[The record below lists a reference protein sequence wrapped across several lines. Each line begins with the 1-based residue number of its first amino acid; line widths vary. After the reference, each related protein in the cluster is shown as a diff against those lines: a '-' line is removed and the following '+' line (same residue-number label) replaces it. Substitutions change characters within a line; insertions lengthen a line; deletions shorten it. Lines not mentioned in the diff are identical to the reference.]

1 MRTTNATLRT
11 DTVIASVMVSPRGP
25 LKAEFRNGILVSW
38 GIADRQT
45 VQQIRDSLSRVENS

>member
-1 MRTTNATLRT
+1 MRGPKRATLRT
-11 DTVIASVMVSPRGP
+11 DTASVMVPPRGP